1 MRVESLGGGFVKVT
15 ADCGCSM
22 ESGQMFAPCKA
33 HGLLEA
39 QEFLDHMKSFSK
51 EAAAAVDMHNKKKHT
66 AASPNETAKN
76 RRMIRLFFKRA
87 STKVMRHSA
96 ATGLEFRA

>member
-51 EAAAAVDMHNKKKHT
+51 EAAAAVDMHNKKKH
-66 AASPNETAKN
+66 N
-76 RRMIRLFFKRA
+76 RSFTKRDGEEPPDDT
-87 STKVMRHSA
+87 SI
-96 ATGLEFRA
+96 L